1 MALKPFDTYMAERG
15 RQSELDNLRR
25 TFQYDAAKAEY
36 ERTGQYGQGGAS
48 STSPSLGNFSDILKQ
63 TQNIISSQLKP
74 ITQQLESIKP
84 VISQAYQQKQKTLEG
99 QLSSLSDR
107 YQNLLDQITGRQ
119 QQETTTATRTIAD
132 ELAKRG
138 ITGDSTLAS
147 QEIQRTL
154 DPIQRYYDT
163 QSKEVQLT
171 KAQEEQAIKDAIA
184 NVPIEQQLAEADVLR
199 QIASIMAGGVN
210 QATSLGSGLFNTL
223 TSAGLQQQQIDQSAV
238 FNELQK
244 QLLQQQYEQAKVT
257 NPLEAERLQA
267 QIDQLKKSGSSI
279 SSDVLSSLW
288 STL

>member
-1 MALKPFDTYMAERG
+1 MALKPFDTYMAESG
-15 RQSELDNLRR
+15 RQSELDKLRR

-36 ERTGQYGQGGAS
+36 ERSGRYGDSARSS
-48 STSPSLGNFSDILKQ
+48 STPSMGNFSDILKQ
-63 TQNIISSQLKP
+63 TQNLISSQLQP

-84 VISQAYQQKQKTLEG
+84 VISQAYQQKQKTLER

-119 QQETTTATRTIAD
+119 QQETTTATRTTAD

-147 QEIQRTL
+147 QEIQRAL

-171 KAQEEQAIKDAIA
+171 QAQEQQAIQDAIA
-184 NVPIEQQLAEADVLR
+184 NVPIEQQLAEADVLK

-223 TSAGLQQQQIDQSAV
+223 TSAGLQQQQIDQSSV

-244 QLLQQQYEQAKVT
+244 QLLQQQLDQAKVT
-257 NPLEAERLQA
+257 NPLEADRLRA
-267 QIDQLKKSGSSI
+267 QIAQLNRSGSSI
-279 SSDVLSSLW
+279 SSDALRSLW